1 MGGTAEAD
9 NSSRPLCKQGMGA
22 FLYFC
27 VIKWSEE
34 GVVKMNFKVPRGTQ
48 DILPSESWK
57 WQRVEAIVRDVC
69 EMYRYKEI
77 RTPIFEQTELFQR
90 TVGDT
95 TDIVTKEMYT
105 FKDRGDRSMTLRP
118 EGTAPVVRSYVENKM
133 FGYPDQPVKLY
144 YQGPMFRYERQQAG
158 RYRQFVQFGVE
169 AIGSADPAID
179 AEVISLAME
188 LYKRVGL
195 TDYKLVLNSLGDKE
209 SRTAHREALIAH
221 FTPKISELCNDCQ
234 TRLEKNPLRIL
245 DCKVDREHPLMATA
259 PSLTDYLNEDSASYF
274 EQVKKYLDDV
284 GITYELDPNLV
295 RGLDYYNHTA
305 FEIMSTSSGFGAIT
319 TLCGGGR
326 YNGVAEEIGG
336 PASPGI
342 GYALSIERL
351 LLAMEA
357 EGKSFMQDPDL
368 DVYIVTLEAAA
379 HRKGFKLLNEL
390 RNAGIRADMDYMDR
404 KMKAQMKSADRH
416 NAQVVIV
423 IGEEEVEGQA
433 VQLKTM
439 ADGTQERVEDK
450 NIVATLQEKL
460 R

>member
-1 MGGTAEAD
+1 
-9 NSSRPLCKQGMGA
+9 
-22 FLYFC
+22 
-27 VIKWSEE
+27 
-34 GVVKMNFKVPRGTQ
+34 MNFKVPRGTQ

-57 WQRVEAIVRDVC
+57 WQHVESIIRDVC
-69 EMYRYKEI
+69 DKYRYKEI

-133 FGYPDQPVKLY
+133 FGYADQPVKLY

-195 TDYKLVLNSLGDKE
+195 KEYKLVLNSLGDKE
-209 SRTAHREALIAH
+209 SRGAHREALIAH
-221 FTPKISELCNDCQ
+221 FKPHIEELCGDCQ
-234 TRLEKNPLRIL
+234 ARLEKNPLRIL
-245 DCKVDREHPLMATA
+245 DCKVDREHPLMESA
-259 PSLTDYLNEDSASYF
+259 PSLADFLNEESAAYF
-274 EQVKKYLDDV
+274 EQVKAYLDDIGV
-284 GITYELDPNLV
+284 AYELDPNLV

-336 PASPGI
+336 PASPGV

-357 EGKSFMQDPDL
+357 EGIAFTNDPEL
-368 DVYIVTLEAAA
+368 DVYIVTMDAEA
-379 HRKGFKLLNEL
+379 HKKGFKLLNEL
-390 RNAGIRADMDYMDR
+390 RNANIKADMDYMGR
-404 KMKAQMKSADRH
+404 KMKAQMKSADRLD
-416 NAQVVIV
+416 AKSVIV
-423 IGEEEVEGQA
+423 IGEEEVEAGI
-433 VQLKTM
+433 VQLKNM
-439 ADGTQERVEDK
+439 ADGSQEKVEDL
-450 NIVATLQEKL
+450 NIVTVLQDKL

>member
-1 MGGTAEAD
+1 
-9 NSSRPLCKQGMGA
+9 
-22 FLYFC
+22 
-27 VIKWSEE
+27 
-34 GVVKMNFKVPRGTQ
+34 MNFKVPRGTQ
-48 DILPSESWK
+48 DILPAESWK
-57 WQRVEAIVRDVC
+57 WQRVEAIIREVC

-188 LYKRVGL
+188 MYKRVGL
-195 TDYKLVLNSLGDKE
+195 KDVKLVLNSLGDKE
-209 SRTAHREALIAH
+209 SRTAHREALVAH
-221 FTPKISELCNDCQ
+221 FTPKIDELCSDCQ
-234 TRLEKNPLRIL
+234 SRLAKNPLRIL

-259 PSLTDYLNEDSASYF
+259 PSLTDYLNEESATYF
-274 EQVKKYLDDV
+274 EQVKRYLGAI
-284 GITYELDPNLV
+284 GIEYELDPNLV

-305 FEIMSTSSGFGAIT
+305 FEIMSTADGFGAIT

-336 PASPGI
+336 PPSPGV
-342 GYALSIERL
+342 GYGMSIERL

-357 EGKSFMQDPDL
+357 EGKSFTEDAQL
-368 DVYIVTLEAAA
+368 DVYVVTLEKAA
-379 HRKGFKLLNEL
+379 HEKGFALLQQL
-390 RNAGIRADMDYMDR
+390 RNAGIRADMDYLDR
-404 KMKAQMKSADRH
+404 KMKGQMKSADRF
-416 NAQVVIV
+416 NAKAVIV
-423 IGEEEVEGQA
+423 IGEDEVNNGV
-433 VQLKTM
+433 VQVKNM
-439 ADGTQERVEDK
+439 ADGTQEKITD
-450 NIVATLQEKL
+450 ATVIDTLLEKL